1 MTLSFILDDF
11 LPALQLG
18 QTGDE
23 EENIFNEI
31 TVEERRARID
41 SIIRYIFLE
50 LSNIFSKTKST
61 HLPLYSKERQVRLQN
76 FCISNYRY
84 TTTFIF
90 LRVLYYQV
98 PRVRSH

>member
-1 MTLSFILDDF
+1 VTLSFILDDF

-41 SIIRYIFLE
+41 SIIRYPF
-50 LSNIFSKTKST
+50 F
-61 HLPLYSKERQVRLQN
+61 
-76 FCISNYRY
+76 
-84 TTTFIF
+84 
-90 LRVLYYQV
+90 
-98 PRVRSH
+98 